1 MQQKEIKKKTFH
13 HVRGLLKRILPTFIL
28 VIGLDWMSACILQ
41 LQHAGLQQ
49 PSGCDTLLP
58 PALMM
63 CGWDSTD
70 TSHMYTE
77 ALYFSHPLA
86 KSNLLRPFYDSL
98 TKLRSM
104 EITFPWLDIPL
115 SRSSRPALGD
125 KAGLRRMPGTDRS
138 CGSSE
143 SVAFQR
149 VKAWHISHKCS
160 LNSLSS

>member
-1 MQQKEIKKKTFH
+1 MVCWNVYCQH
-13 HVRGLLKRILPTFIL
+13 LLWWL
-28 VIGLDWMSACILQ
+28 VWIGWVHLYLSAVTYV
-41 LQHAGLQQ
+41 GLQQ